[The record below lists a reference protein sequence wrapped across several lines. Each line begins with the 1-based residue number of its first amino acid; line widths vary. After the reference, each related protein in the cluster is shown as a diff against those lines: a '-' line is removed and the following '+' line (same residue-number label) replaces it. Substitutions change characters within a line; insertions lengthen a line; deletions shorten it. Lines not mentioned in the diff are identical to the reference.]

1 MGTNAWVET
10 GETAGPIDTDRPHN
24 EVHSPMGRRSFQ
36 PKELQAIHQF
46 EDILNLAHFINAKP
60 KKYPSANYK

>member
-1 MGTNAWVET
+1 
-10 GETAGPIDTDRPHN
+10 
-24 EVHSPMGRRSFQ
+24 MGRRSFQ